1 MPDECAQASFR
12 ALGEPQGTMSQPFAM
27 TDRRVRVLHVVR
39 QFEPSKG
46 GLETY
51 VKELATRQAASH
63 DVTVLTLNRVF
74 GDGRRLAGLETIEG
88 LTVLRVPFVGFRRL
102 FLPFLGPGKL
112 KTYDIVHVHAADQL
126 LDVVS
131 ALGRLIPAK
140 LFMTTHGLFFHTET
154 LALVKEVYLRTITKW
169 SLSRARRVFAVSMN
183 DKLALERVGIDSVLL
198 RNPVVPLGDFI
209 CEGEHLLYLGRISAN
224 KRIDALIEFMA
235 HLVRVRPSLS
245 LHIVGEDRENLWRD
259 LSRAIVRQNLEGNIL
274 YHGFL
279 AAAELAA
286 VARNCGFMVS
296 ASRYEGFGL
305 SVVEG
310 MSVGLLPCMHANAAF
325 KETFELSGCGLLT
338 NFDDPS
344 QAARDFLDWLPQVRR
359 SHRDKA
365 ATFAHA
371 QSWETA
377 VSAHEKYYLE
387 N

>member
-1 MPDECAQASFR
+1 
-12 ALGEPQGTMSQPFAM
+12 M